1 MKLAGLCLGCQYC
14 ESVEEHHSLQ
24 VVCHHTSFKR
34 ATTRILEKSVRDT
47 LVTGESDEISNSIRE
62 EEMFQKLMR
71 RSTPSWCG
79 GYKKSALDIHS
90 RSELIRQFE
99 FARSLKDIIRA
110 IDLIAQLPENS
121 ADYAYSEQ
129 ETLHIEFLAD
139 PDGLKIMLDG
149 RTLDGDVVPESSSV
163 FAYDDEEA
171 LRMAIIKVQ
180 TAFKRML
187 RRQS

>member
-1 MKLAGLCLGCQYC
+1 M
-14 ESVEEHHSLQ
+14 
-24 VVCHHTSFKR
+24 
-34 ATTRILEKSVRDT
+34 
-47 LVTGESDEISNSIRE
+47 
-62 EEMFQKLMR
+62 
-71 RSTPSWCG
+71 
-79 GYKKSALDIHS
+79 
-90 RSELIRQFE
+90 
-99 FARSLKDIIRA
+99 
-110 IDLIAQLPENS
+110 IAQLPENS

-187 RRQS
+187 REAIIMATSVPEKNPARAARIIASMTITTDMHALHR

>member
-1 MKLAGLCLGCQYC
+1 
-14 ESVEEHHSLQ
+14 
-24 VVCHHTSFKR
+24 
-34 ATTRILEKSVRDT
+34 
-47 LVTGESDEISNSIRE
+47 
-62 EEMFQKLMR
+62 MFQKLMK

-99 FARSLKDIIRA
+99 FVRSLRDILRA
-110 IDLIAQLPENS
+110 VALIA
-121 ADYAYSEQ
+121 EQ
-129 ETLHIEFLAD
+129 ETLHIEFLAN

-149 RTLDGDVVPESSSV
+149 RTLDGAVVPESSSV
-163 FAYDDEEA
+163 FNYDDEEA

-180 TAFKRML
+180 TAFKHML

>member
-1 MKLAGLCLGCQYC
+1 
-14 ESVEEHHSLQ
+14 
-24 VVCHHTSFKR
+24 
-34 ATTRILEKSVRDT
+34 
-47 LVTGESDEISNSIRE
+47 
-62 EEMFQKLMR
+62 MFQKLMK
-71 RSTPSWCG
+71 RSAPSWCG

-149 RTLDGDVVPESSSV
+149 RTLDGDVV

>member
-1 MKLAGLCLGCQYC
+1 
-14 ESVEEHHSLQ
+14 
-24 VVCHHTSFKR
+24 
-34 ATTRILEKSVRDT
+34 
-47 LVTGESDEISNSIRE
+47 
-62 EEMFQKLMR
+62 MFQKLMK
-71 RSTPSWCG
+71 RSAPSWCG

-139 PDGLKIMLDG
+139 RLKIMLDG

>member
-1 MKLAGLCLGCQYC
+1 
-14 ESVEEHHSLQ
+14 
-24 VVCHHTSFKR
+24 
-34 ATTRILEKSVRDT
+34 
-47 LVTGESDEISNSIRE
+47 
-62 EEMFQKLMR
+62 MFQKLMK
-71 RSTPSWCG
+71 RSAPKWCG

-99 FARSLKDIIRA
+99 FVRSLRDIIRA
-110 IDLIAQLPENS
+110 IDLIAQLPEDS
-121 ADYAYSEQ
+121 VDYAYSEQ